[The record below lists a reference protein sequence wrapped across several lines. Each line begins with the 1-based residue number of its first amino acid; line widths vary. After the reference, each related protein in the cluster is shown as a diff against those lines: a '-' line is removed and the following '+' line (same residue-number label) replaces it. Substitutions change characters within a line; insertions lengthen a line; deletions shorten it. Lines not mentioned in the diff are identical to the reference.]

1 MDRPR
6 YIPKQISDVTVKD
19 SKVAITGRIM
29 NAGNGFAVIDD
40 GTGKI
45 EVAADIQAERNDIVR
60 MFCSVVDNN
69 LKADIVQK
77 MDGFDLDLFKKI
89 NELYIKAGV

>member
-1 MDRPR
+1 MDRIH
-6 YIPKQISDVTVKD
+6 YIQKNISDVTVND
-19 SKVAITGRIM
+19 SKVAITGRIV
-29 NAGNGFAVIDD
+29 NSGNGFAVMDD

-45 EVAADIQAERNDIVR
+45 EVAADIQTGKNEIVR
-60 MFCSVVDNN
+60 MFCSVIDSN

-77 MDGFDLDLFKKI
+77 MNAFDLDLFKKI